1 MQLDLFEELK
11 LPLVNEQI
19 QQTAILAK
27 TTHNRDIRVPV
38 DTKQV
43 Y

>member
-11 LPLVNEQI
+11 LPFVNEQI
-19 QQTAILAK
+19 QQTAVLAK
-27 TTHNRDIRVPV
+27 TTHNGDISVPV